1 MEFTKIILE
10 KKDRIAK
17 ITMNR
22 PEAMNGLDM
31 DILHEMEAAL
41 EECENEDEIRVVV
54 ITGKGRAFS
63 AGADL
68 KYQLNVIAGDVV
80 RELEFIRLVG
90 RVTRTIYNLSKPV
103 IAAVNGFA
111 LAGGL
116 EILLACDLAIAA
128 DNAQIGDQHINYALL
143 PGAGSSQRLPRLIG
157 ARKAKEYLFT
167 GKWMSAQEA
176 ERLEL
181 VNEVVP
187 ADKLEE
193 AVAEMAARLASK
205 SPVTMKEMKR
215 LVNQGLETDLHAGLE
230 MEGQA
235 CVLHSAS
242 DDAREGLMAFV
253 EKREPKW

>member
-1 MEFTKIILE
+1 MQFTKIIF
-10 KKDRIAK
+10 DRRGGMAR

-31 DILHEMEAAL
+31 DLLHEMEAAL
-41 EECENEDEIRVVV
+41 DECEKGDDIRVVV

-80 RELEFIRLVG
+80 RRLEFIRLVG
-90 RVTRTIYNLSKPV
+90 KVTKTIYDLSKPV

-116 EILLACDLAIAA
+116 EIIMACDLAIAA

-176 ERLEL
+176 ERLGL
-181 VNEVVP
+181 VNQVVP

-205 SPVTMKEMKR
+205 SPQTLKEMKR
-215 LVNQGLETDLHAGLE
+215 LVNRGLETSLDAGLE
-230 MEGQA
+230 MEGPA
-235 CVLHSAS
+235 CVLHAAS
-242 DDAREGLMAFV
+242 DDAQEGLRAFI
-253 EKREPKW
+253 EKREPRW

>member
-1 MEFTKIILE
+1 MQFTKIIF
-10 KKDRIAK
+10 DRRGGMAR

-31 DILHEMEAAL
+31 DILLEMETAL
-41 EECENEDEIRVVV
+41 DECEKDDGIRVVV

-68 KYQLNVIAGDVV
+68 KYQLNVIADNVA
-80 RELEFIRLVG
+80 RRLEFIRLVG
-90 RVTRTIYNLSKPV
+90 KVTNTIYNLNKPV

-116 EILLACDLAIAA
+116 EIMMACDLAVAA
-128 DNAQIGDQHINYALL
+128 DTAQIGDQHINYALL

-157 ARKAKEYLFT
+157 TRKAKEYLFT

-176 ERLEL
+176 ERLGL
-181 VNEVVP
+181 VNQVVP

-205 SPVTMKEMKR
+205 SPQTLKEMKR
-215 LVNQGLETDLHAGLE
+215 LVNKGLETSLDAGLE

-235 CVLHSAS
+235 CVLHATSE
-242 DDAREGLMAFV
+242 DAQEGLRAFI

>member
-1 MEFTKIILE
+1 MEFTKIIFE
-10 KKDRIAK
+10 RKDGIAK
-17 ITMNR
+17 ITLNR

-31 DILHEMEAAL
+31 DILREMETAL
-41 EECENEDEIRVVV
+41 NECEKDDGVRVVV

-90 RVTRTIYNLSKPV
+90 RVTNIIYSLSKPV

-116 EILLACDLAIAA
+116 EVLMACDLAIAA
-128 DNAQIGDQHINYALL
+128 DDAQIGDQHINYALL
-143 PGAGSSQRLPRLIG
+143 PGAGDSQRLPRLIG

-176 ERLEL
+176 ERVGV
-181 VNEVVP
+181 VNQVVP

-193 AVAEMAARLASK
+193 AVNEMAARIVSK

-215 LVNQGLETDLHAGLE
+215 LVNKGLETDLHAGLE

-235 CVLHSAS
+235 CVLHITS
-242 DDAREGLMAFV
+242 DDAKEGLRAFI

>member
-1 MEFTKIILE
+1 VKFTKIIFD

-22 PEAMNGLDM
+22 PEAMNGLDA

-41 EECENEDEIRVVV
+41 DTFEKDDDIRVVI

-68 KYQLNVIAGDVV
+68 KYQLNVIADNVA
-80 RELEFIRLVG
+80 RRLEFIRLVG
-90 RVTRTIYNLSKPV
+90 RVTNTIYNLSKPV

-116 EILLACDLAIAA
+116 EIMMACDLAIAA
-128 DNAQIGDQHINYALL
+128 DTALIGDQHINYALL
-143 PGAGSSQRLPRLIG
+143 PGAGGSQRLPRLIG

-176 ERLEL
+176 ERLGL
-181 VNEVVP
+181 VNQVVT

-193 AVAEMAARLASK
+193 AAYKMAATLASK
-205 SPVTMKEMKR
+205 SPLAIKEIKK
-215 LVNQGLETDLHAGLE
+215 LVNKGLETNLDAGLE

-235 CVLHSAS
+235 CVLHATSA
-242 DDAREGLMAFV
+242 DAQEGLRAFI

>member
-1 MEFTKIILE
+1 MEFTKIILD
-10 KKDRIAK
+10 KKEGIAR

-22 PEAMNGLDM
+22 PEAMNGLDA
-31 DILHEMEAAL
+31 DILHEMETAL
-41 EECENEDEIRVVV
+41 NESENDDQIRVVV

-68 KYQLNVIAGDVV
+68 KYQLNVIAGDIV
-80 RELEFIRLVG
+80 RRLEFIRLVR
-90 RVTRTIYNLSKPV
+90 RVTDTIYNLSKPV

-176 ERLEL
+176 EKLGL
-181 VNEVVP
+181 VNQVVP

-193 AVAEMAARLASK
+193 AVNEMATKLASK
-205 SPVTMKEMKR
+205 SPLTMKEIKR
-215 LVNQGLETDLHAGLE
+215 LANQGLETDLHAGLE

-235 CVLHSAS
+235 CVLHAAS
-242 DDAREGLMAFV
+242 DDANEGLRAFI